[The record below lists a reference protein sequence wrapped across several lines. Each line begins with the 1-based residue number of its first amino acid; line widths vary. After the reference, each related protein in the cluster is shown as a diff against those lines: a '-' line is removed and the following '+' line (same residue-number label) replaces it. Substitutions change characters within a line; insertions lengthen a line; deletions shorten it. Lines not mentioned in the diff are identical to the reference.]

1 MEARDM
7 IGAFGQRGSERPLPS
22 LEAPS
27 HRYGERLIRVLL
39 GACALLS
46 VVTTTAI
53 VVSLLI
59 PTIGFFTQDDIGV
72 GEFLFGTSW
81 APTFQ
86 PASFGVLPILVG
98 TLSVSLWGMLFA
110 VPIGL
115 ASAIWLSEYAS
126 PRARKVVKPVLEILA
141 GIPTVAIG
149 IFGLVFLSPV
159 IEDVF
164 PFMVNVPPFSAGIA
178 GLAIGLMIVPIIA
191 SISDDAM
198 RAVPSG
204 LREAAY
210 GLGATKMKV
219 ATRVIFPAAI
229 SGIIASLVLAGSRA
243 IGETMV
249 VLLVAGASPNL
260 TFDPGSSILT
270 MTAFIGQTATGDIS
284 TGSITYDTIFAVG
297 SLLFVITL
305 VLNLFAIRMVR
316 KYREAYE

>member
-1 MEARDM
+1 MESRDM
-7 IGAFGQRGSERPLPS
+7 IGAFGQRGSARPIPS

-27 HRYGERLIRVLL
+27 PRYGEKVIKGILAL
-39 GACALLS
+39 CALLS

-53 VVSLLI
+53 VVSLLL
-59 PTIGFFTQDDIGV
+59 PTIEFFGEVGIGD
-72 GEFLFGTSW
+72 FLFGTDW

-86 PASFGVLPILVG
+86 PAAFGVLPIVVG
-98 TLSVSLWGMLFA
+98 TFSTALWGILFA

-126 PRARKVVKPVLEILA
+126 PKARKLIKPVLEVLA

-149 IFGLVFLSPV
+149 IFGLVFLSPLV
-159 IEDVF
+159 EDVF
-164 PFMVNVPPFSAGIA
+164 PFMVNVPPFSAGVA
-178 GLAIGLMIVPIIA
+178 GLAIGLMLVPIIA

-198 RAVPSG
+198 RAVPAG

-210 GLGATKMKV
+210 GLGSTRMKV
-219 ATRVIFPAAI
+219 ATRVVFPAAI
-229 SGIIASLVLAGSRA
+229 SGIVASLVLAGSRA
-243 IGETMV
+243 VGETMV

-260 TFDPGSSILT
+260 TFDPGSSVLT

-297 SLLFVITL
+297 TLLFVITL
-305 VLNLFAIRMVR
+305 VLNMFAIRMVR
-316 KYREAYE
+316 KYREVYE

>member
-1 MEARDM
+1 MEARDT
-7 IGAFGQRGSERPLPS
+7 IGAFGSVDEARPATI

-27 HRYGERLIRVLL
+27 PRYGEKLIKWVLA
-39 GACALLS
+39 ACALLS
-46 VVTTTAI
+46 VLTTTAI
-53 VVSLLI
+53 VVSLLV
-59 PTIGFFTQDDIGV
+59 PTFDFFTRDGV
-72 GEFLFGTSW
+72 GLGEFLFGTGW

-98 TLSVSLWGMLFA
+98 TLSTSLWGMLFA

-115 ASAIWLSEYAS
+115 AAAVWLSEYAS
-126 PRARKVVKPVLEILA
+126 PRQRKVVKPVLEVLA

-149 IFGLVFLSPV
+149 IFGLVFLSPL

-164 PFMVNVPPFSAGIA
+164 PFMVNVPPFSAGVA

-191 SISDDAM
+191 SLSDDAM
-198 RAVPSG
+198 RSVPGG

-210 GLGATKMKV
+210 GLGSTRMKV
-219 ATRVIFPAAI
+219 STRVVFPAAI

-243 IGETMV
+243 VGETMV

-260 TFDPGSSILT
+260 TFDPGSSVLT

-305 VLNLFAIRMVR
+305 ALNLFAIRMVR
-316 KYREAYE
+316 KYREVYE

>member
-1 MEARDM
+1 MEARDT
-7 IGAFGQRGSERPLPS
+7 IGAFGARGADRPLPS

-27 HRYGERLIRVLL
+27 PRYGEKLIKALL
-39 GACALLS
+39 GAAAFLS
-46 VVTTTAI
+46 VITTTAI

-59 PTIGFFTQDDIGV
+59 PTFDFFTKDDIGL
-72 GEFLFGTSW
+72 GEFLFGTNW
-81 APTFQ
+81 APTFE
-86 PASFGVLPILVG
+86 PSSFGVLPILVG
-98 TLSVSLWGMLFA
+98 TLSTSLWGMLFA

-126 PRARKVVKPVLEILA
+126 PRQRKLVKPVLEVLA

-159 IEDVF
+159 IAEVL
-164 PFMVNVPPFSAGIA
+164 PFMVNVPPFSAGVA

-198 RAVPSG
+198 RSVPSG

-243 IGETMV
+243 VGETMV

-260 TFDPGSSILT
+260 TFDPGSSVLT

-297 SLLFVITL
+297 SLLFIITL
-305 VLNLFAIRMVR
+305 ALNLFAIRMVR
-316 KYREAYE
+316 KYREVYE

>member
-1 MEARDM
+1 MEARDT
-7 IGAFGQRGSERPLPS
+7 IGAFGQRGPARPVPS

-27 HRYGERLIRVLL
+27 PRYGEKLIKGIL
-39 GACALLS
+39 AMCALLS

-53 VVSLLI
+53 VISLMI
-59 PTIGFFTQDDIGV
+59 PTIEFFGKIGV
-72 GEFLFGTSW
+72 GEFLFGTNW

-86 PASFGVLPILVG
+86 PASFGVLPIVAG
-98 TLSVSLWGMLFA
+98 TFSTALWGMLFA

-126 PRARKVVKPVLEILA
+126 PRARKLIKPVLEVLA

-149 IFGLVFLSPV
+149 IFGLVFLSPL
-159 IEDVF
+159 IEDVA
-164 PFMVNVPPFSAGIA
+164 PFMVNVPPFSAGVA

-191 SISDDAM
+191 SISDDSM
-198 RAVPSG
+198 RAVPGG

-210 GLGATKMKV
+210 GLGATRMKV
-219 ATRVIFPAAI
+219 ATRVVFPAAI
-229 SGIIASLVLAGSRA
+229 SGVVASLVLAGSRA
-243 IGETMV
+243 VGETMV

-260 TFDPGSSILT
+260 TFDPGSSVLT

-297 SLLFVITL
+297 TLLFLITL
-305 VLNLFAIRMVR
+305 VLNMFAIRMVR
-316 KYREAYE
+316 KYREVYE